1 MNNSII
7 LYKYK
12 RIIQFKKEGLFMN
25 EKIVRFLKSVID
37 NKGIKY
43 IFISKNSGIS
53 YQRLMRI
60 FNQNAIISE
69 SELICLCKL
78 LEVKQSELMELL
90 ESIA

>member
-1 MNNSII
+1 
-7 LYKYK
+7 
-12 RIIQFKKEGLFMN
+12 MN
-25 EKIVRFLKSVID
+25 EKIVRFLKDVID

-60 FNQNAIISE
+60 FNQNAIISG

-78 LEVKQSELMELL
+78 LEVKQSELMKLL
-90 ESIA
+90 ENIA

>member
-1 MNNSII
+1 
-7 LYKYK
+7 
-12 RIIQFKKEGLFMN
+12 MN
-25 EKIVRFLKSVID
+25 EKIVRFLKNVID

-43 IFISKNSGIS
+43 ISGIS

-60 FNQNAIISE
+60 FNQNAIISG

-90 ESIA
+90 ESVA